1 MRSFLSRGKF
11 AWCLAPGGASG
22 VRSRPAPARR
32 NLGGAK
38 CRWPDACQGRSR
50 RRRWPKA
57 SLYKGLASDDD
68 RRPRSVGRD
77 YAHLSLDLSPLP
89 RAGGQRPPLVDEPS
103 AFVEA
108 HMGMRALSLGGF
120 STDDEARL
128 SCGWRLTMMSGARG
142 AAIGSARRKSRGELC
157 RGRPIIAPQPCIR
170 RALRPEPMMHSCASA
185 A

>member
-1 MRSFLSRGKF
+1 MREVTLRVEDLDSFFEGALAMGRRLDEGANKVGVAKLAFESMAALLKLWAWVIGRTDSRVRSRTVSAVRLLTQPLTRPCMRSFLSRGKF

-22 VRSRPAPARR
+22 VRSRPTPARR

-77 YAHLSLDLSPLP
+77 YAHLSLELSPLP
-89 RAGGQRPPLVDEPS
+89 RA
-103 AFVEA
+103 
-108 HMGMRALSLGGF
+108 
-120 STDDEARL
+120 
-128 SCGWRLTMMSGARG
+128 
-142 AAIGSARRKSRGELC
+142 
-157 RGRPIIAPQPCIR
+157 
-170 RALRPEPMMHSCASA
+170 
-185 A
+185 